1 MKYHNGQTVIQ
12 KVVLAQMHNLR
23 QMMKKKTNIG
33 TLYFFCDGFSHSY
46 TGTDVFMQEHDTS
59 LHDH

>member
-23 QMMKKKTNIG
+23 QMIKKKKEKKEKKSTQIK
-33 TLYFFCDGFSHSY
+33 TKISL
-46 TGTDVFMQEHDTS
+46 MQ
-59 LHDH
+59 

>member
-23 QMMKKKTNIG
+23 QMMKKKKEKKEKKAHK
-33 TLYFFCDGFSHSY
+33 SKPR
-46 TGTDVFMQEHDTS
+46 
-59 LHDH
+59 